1 MVLKVHS
8 IYIMN
13 IKKKTAAFTLTEMLI
28 VLAIS
33 AIVAGL
39 AFAVLQFITK
49 NLNSIQNNYSEI
61 TKIRLLEEQITVDF
75 NKYHDINFDHNNRVL
90 SLKNPID
97 SIFYSFDDSI
107 LLRNRDTLVH
117 DAYSKDFFFAGDLIQ
132 SGKVDAIKIEF
143 LNRKIDSFIFIFKE
157 NDATLYMAENGY

>member
-1 MVLKVHS
+1 MLKVHL
-8 IYIMN
+8 IYTMKI
-13 IKKKTAAFTLTEMLI
+13 KKTAAFTLTEMLI

-49 NLNSIQNNYSEI
+49 NLNSIQNNYSET

-75 NKYHDINFDHNNRVL
+75 NKFHNIYFDNNNRVL
-90 SLKNPID
+90 LLKNPID

-107 LLRNRDTLVH
+107 ILRGRDTLVQGS
-117 DAYSKDFFFAGDLIQ
+117 YSKELFFTGDPIQ

-143 LNRKIDSFIFIFKE
+143 LDRKTEPFIFIFKE
-157 NDATLYMAENGY
+157 NDATFYLVENGY